1 MLSHGGVTSLPPP
14 ELMKLRFPFRLQ
26 QLLSAIIVAFALGA
40 ASQAQDTVT
49 MTTGSV
55 TQGKVLGVTPSG
67 NLELQVAGST
77 DRVGFPLTSVREVK
91 MAAPVEY
98 AQAYAAYTAKDY
110 AKALTFM
117 KTVVDKYKGLPAV
130 WAQQAALM
138 MGELYIQSND
148 LPKAEAAANDFKRLY
163 PTSGGLQSEVL
174 FARIAAAKNDMATA
188 KQKLAP
194 ITEAALKEK
203 TVNLANGMAYSQ
215 AFLVSGQ
222 VKEADGDLAGA
233 LEDYLRT
240 VTIYY
245 LDRTAVASAQDRAN
259 ALREAHKDV
268 VVP

>member
-1 MLSHGGVTSLPPP
+1 
-14 ELMKLRFPFRLQ
+14 MKLRFPFHLQ
-26 QLLSAIIVAFALGA
+26 QLLSATTVAFVLGTVA
-40 ASQAQDTVT
+40 HAQDTVT
-49 MTTGSV
+49 MATGTV

-77 DRVGFPLTSVREVK
+77 DRLGFPLSSVRDVK
-91 MAAPVEY
+91 MAPPPEY

-110 AKALTFM
+110 AKSLTLM
-117 KTVVDKYKGLPAV
+117 KTVVDKFKGLPSA

-163 PTSGGLQSEVL
+163 PTSGGLQAEVL

-203 TVNLANGMAYSQ
+203 TVNVTNGLAYSQ

-222 VKEADGDLAGA
+222 VKEADGDLPGA

-240 VTIYY
+240 VTIFY
-245 LDRTAVASAQDRAN
+245 LDKSAVASAQDRAN